1 MNFIDIIIC
10 VPLVW
15 GLYKGFSKGL
25 IIEAATVVAFGLGV
39 WGGIHFSDYVAEKI
53 AAWFDWQSPYLPVI
67 SFALTFLIIIAF
79 VFLVAKMIQKMVEG
93 VALSAVNK
101 IGGAIVGALKFAM
114 ILSVVVFVMDA
125 IEESYPMVS
134 FKTKEESLL
143 YRPIGKIAPMLIPAL
158 NKSKVAAL
166 MPKTD
171 DVKVEIDVDPAS
183 LLDTAKV
190 DVHVKL
196 KDKSSQGK

>member
-15 GLYKGFSKGL
+15 GLYKGFTKGL

-39 WGGIHFSDYVAEKI
+39 WGGIHFSDYFANKLSI
-53 AAWFDWQSPYLPVI
+53 WFDWQSPYLPVI

-101 IGGAIVGALKFAM
+101 IGGAIAGALKFAM
-114 ILSVVVFVMDA
+114 ILSVVIFVMDA
-125 IEESYPMVS
+125 IEESYPMIS

-143 YRPIGKIAPMLIPAL
+143 YRPIGKIAPTLIPAL

-166 MPKTD
+166 MPKAED
-171 DVKVEIDVDPAS
+171 VEVDVKYPSPALPQRAES
-183 LLDTAKV
+183 RLAIA
-190 DVHVKL
+190 
-196 KDKSSQGK
+196 S

>member
-1 MNFIDIIIC
+1 MLYNYLSEMNFIDIVIC

-15 GLYKGFSKGL
+15 GLYKGFTKGL

-39 WGGIHFSDYVAEKI
+39 WGGIHFSDYFANKLSL
-53 AAWFDWQSPYLPVI
+53 WFDWQSPYLPVI

-79 VFLVAKMIQKMVEG
+79 VFLVAKMIQRMVEG

-101 IGGAIVGALKFAM
+101 TGGAIVGTLKFAL
-114 ILSVVVFVMDA
+114 ILSVIVFVMDA

-143 YRPIGKIAPMLIPAL
+143 YRPIGKIAPALIPAL

-166 MPKTD
+166 MPKTE
-171 DVKVEIDVDPAS
+171 DVNVD
-183 LLDTAKV
+183 
-190 DVHVKL
+190 VKL
-196 KDKSSQGK
+196 KE